1 VNAVPASSTAG
12 WRLIAISAVIVP
24 AAGSLALLAI
34 AMRPGVAPF
43 LLLACAV
50 TIVAVRRPWLILPGF
65 IALAWMSIPQGIYGG
80 LPSPVEIC
88 GVALL
93 GLAIWRAWRTP
104 EPAFAP
110 LTIVLLIALAEVA
123 TGLVATGGP
132 ALPLH
137 TLSSLSFLL
146 IVALMVR
153 GEDDPERVAIALCIA
168 GTVLG
173 LGAAYS
179 VLVHPTALFPLNVET
194 GGEAARAAGPFG
206 ESNFFALSL
215 AALVPFSVHLISR
228 GPPFRL
234 LGAVSACSLVAGV
247 LATGSRGALIA
258 IAFALIA
265 FVIFSKDKRAR
276 LAVVIALVAAV
287 AVAPAF
293 SAQTSSSANRTI
305 SGRATENRISVA
317 MFLDHPV
324 SGVGPGGYPPLYRD
338 YARRIGNDSRILRE
352 PHSLPLQIAAEEG
365 VVGLLAW
372 FAAGAVV
379 VGYARK
385 KRLWQVPVG
394 RATILALTTYLV
406 GSLFLHG
413 SQLNLLFILAG
424 LLFALGSVRPES
436 ALQQNGRPYRRPA
449 IPEPA

>member
-1 VNAVPASSTAG
+1 
-12 WRLIAISAVIVP
+12 LIAISAVTVP

-34 AMRPGVAPF
+34 ATRPGVTPF

-50 TIVAVRRPWLILPGF
+50 TTLAVQRPWLILPGF

-80 LPSPVEIC
+80 LPSPVEIS

-104 EPAFAP
+104 EQALAP
-110 LTIVLLIALAEVA
+110 LTIFLLIALADVA
-123 TGLVATGGP
+123 TGLVAAGGP
-132 ALPLH
+132 AIPLH
-137 TLSSLSFLL
+137 TLGPLSFLL

-153 GEDDPERVAIALCIA
+153 GEAEVERVAIALCIA
-168 GTVLG
+168 GAVLG

-206 ESNFFALSL
+206 ESNFFALSM

-228 GPPFRL
+228 GPPLRL

-258 IAFALIA
+258 IAFGLVA

-276 LAVVIALVAAV
+276 LAVAIALLAAV
-287 AVAPAF
+287 AIAPAF

-305 SGRATENRISVA
+305 SGRVTENRISVA

-338 YARRIGNDSRILRE
+338 YARKIGNDPRSMRE
-352 PHSLPLQIAAEEG
+352 PHSLPLQIAAEQG
-365 VVGLLAW
+365 VVGLFAW
-372 FAAGAVV
+372 VVAGAVA

-385 KRLWQVPVG
+385 RRLWQVPVG

-413 SQLNLLFILAG
+413 SQLNLLFILVG
-424 LLFALGSVRPES
+424 LLFALGSVPPES
-436 ALQQNGRPYRRPA
+436 APRRNGRPYRRRA